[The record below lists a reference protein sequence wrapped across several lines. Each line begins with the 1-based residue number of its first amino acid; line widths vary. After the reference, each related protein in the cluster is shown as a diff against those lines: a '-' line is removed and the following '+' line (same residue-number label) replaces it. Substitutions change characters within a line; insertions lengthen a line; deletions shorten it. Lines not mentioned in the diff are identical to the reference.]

1 MGLLPQMRIKKTAHL
16 VIQWLASRHTK
27 KTSEQSKR
35 VAVSAKDDFKNNVF
49 GEHHGQHHCSSHLAL
64 GAAPPSHAG
73 PVTATGFLRSAKI
86 GDPKANVAQAARQ
99 LVFVSKAAINFA
111 AAY

>member
-1 MGLLPQMRIKKTAHL
+1 M
-16 VIQWLASRHTK
+16 
-27 KTSEQSKR
+27 EQSKR

-86 GDPKANVAQAARQ
+86 GDPKANVAQAATVTDMSRKTVGVRFEGGKKFRCS
-99 LVFVSKAAINFA
+99 LTWD
-111 AAY
+111 

>member
-1 MGLLPQMRIKKTAHL
+1 MKTM
-16 VIQWLASRHTK
+16 
-27 KTSEQSKR
+27 EQSKR

-73 PVTATGFLRSAKI
+73 PVTATGFLRSAKNWR
-86 GDPKANVAQAARQ
+86 PE
-99 LVFVSKAAINFA
+99 SKCGPSGETVGVRVEGGNKFRCSLLRLIIINND
-111 AAY
+111 

>member
-1 MGLLPQMRIKKTAHL
+1 M
-16 VIQWLASRHTK
+16 
-27 KTSEQSKR
+27 EQSKR

-86 GDPKANVAQAARQ
+86 GDPKANAAQTATVTDMSRETVGAR
-99 LVFVSKAAINFA
+99 FEGGKKFA
-111 AAY
+111 AA